1 LILIANPLEDEP
13 GRDSSLAVEPFVME
27 EAVSVVA
34 DHCVGIQNRIVKAG
48 PSVKTSPGGF
58 V

>member
-1 LILIANPLEDEP
+1 MK
-13 GRDSSLAVEPFVME
+13 PFVRK

-34 DHCVGIQNRIVKAG
+34 DSQYLDVENRIVKAG
-48 PSVKTSPGGF
+48 PSVKTLPGGS